1 MKTTTGLLALSL
13 LAAACTR
20 GENAGDGAGQGSTPS
35 GGPTSSVVPVPI
47 ASATASAPVA
57 SATAAA
63 SASASAP
70 PADAGA
76 AKTTKDAGAGTPTA
90 KLQPAKAHVDGKN
103 FSLDVASPG
112 CRAGEECTMTI
123 KLVASADYHV
133 NKEYPYKFVAAAAPG
148 IMFLGKGDATTF
160 SKASGDFVEEGE
172 KTATMTVR
180 FKPGAAG
187 EAKVSGTYKMSVCSA
202 DQCQIEQQP
211 VSLGVPVL

>member
-13 LAAACTR
+13 LATACTK
-20 GENAGDGAGQGSTPS
+20 GENAGTGAGQGSTPS

-57 SATAAA
+57 SASA
-63 SASASAP
+63 SASAS

-103 FSLDVASPG
+103 FTLDVASPG

-148 IMFLGKGDATTF
+148 ITFLGKGDATTF

-180 FKPGAAG
+180 FKPAAAG